1 MAFLLLIAHTLLFVA
16 GMALVGQLLIGLFSW
31 RRRREN
37 LVYQVF
43 GVVARPVVRTVRVIT
58 PRLVLDQHV
67 PIVAFLLCLVAY
79 FAIGFAHRDVCRADL
94 SQKGC
99 EKWAQARMR

>member
-79 FAIGFAHRDVCRADL
+79 FAIGFAHRDVCQADL

-99 EKWAQARMR
+99 EKWAQARTR